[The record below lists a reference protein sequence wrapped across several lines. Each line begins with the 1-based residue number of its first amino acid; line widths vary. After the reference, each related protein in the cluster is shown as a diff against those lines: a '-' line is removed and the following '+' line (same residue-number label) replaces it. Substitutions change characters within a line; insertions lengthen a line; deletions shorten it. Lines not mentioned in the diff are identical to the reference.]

1 MILHQAALLLFKVC
15 CVAFRSSFSNSYNQY
30 AVNLSKF
37 KTLFVQISDFRKSTG
52 ALLRVNLMT
61 DYAVAKAK
69 RNTAQMRNFQPLAFQ
84 NLVRTIEGNQ

>member
-1 MILHQAALLLFKVC
+1 MILHQAALVLFKAC

-30 AVNLSKF
+30 AVNLSKI

-69 RNTAQMRNFQPLAFQ
+69 RNTSANEKFS
-84 NLVRTIEGNQ
+84 TIGVSKFSHDDSR